1 MTEEI
6 KKLIIYTRK
15 MKKREPLYRD
25 YPEEFREEIRGYLES
40 NHISGL
46 YAHQVEMFE
55 KVRAGKN
62 VVITTSTAS
71 GKTLAFLLPVLQEI
85 LEDPLTRAIFIY
97 PTKALAS
104 DQYRVLAPVLEYF
117 GEGRISAGVYDGDTM
132 PAERSRVRKSA
143 NIILTNPEMLNAAFL
158 PNHSKYGFDFIF
170 ANLKYIVIDELH
182 SYRGAFG
189 GHLANIFRRM
199 KRILSFRST
208 IFMQFSDDCK
218 SGGAGRED
226 LWNNPGADRAR
237 WLTGTG
243 KGIQDPAATGDKRS
257 E

>member
-40 NHISGL
+40 NHISRL

-55 KVRAGKN
+55 KVRAGEN

-104 DQYRVLAPVLEYF
+104 DQYWQIFSGECTGFAGITIRIRIFCAAP
-117 GEGRISAGVYDGDTM
+117 R
-132 PAERSRVRKSA
+132 RSPIR
-143 NIILTNPEMLNAAFL
+143 
-158 PNHSKYGFDFIF
+158 
-170 ANLKYIVIDELH
+170 
-182 SYRGAFG
+182 
-189 GHLANIFRRM
+189 
-199 KRILSFRST
+199 
-208 IFMQFSDDCK
+208 
-218 SGGAGRED
+218 
-226 LWNNPGADRAR
+226 
-237 WLTGTG
+237 
-243 KGIQDPAATGDKRS
+243 
-257 E
+257 

>member
-1 MTEEI
+1 MI
-6 KKLIIYTRK
+6 KKENDSIVYEKVIPAHGAEYVSFPESMRPEIGDYLRSQGISR
-15 MKKREPLYRD
+15 LY
-25 YPEEFREEIRGYLES
+25 S
-40 NHISGL
+40 
-46 YAHQVEMFE
+46 HQAEMF
-55 KVRAGKN
+55 VRAGEGESL
-62 VVITTSTAS
+62 VITTATAS
-71 GKTLAFLLPVLQEI
+71 GKTLSFLLPVLQQI
-85 LEDPLTRAIFIY
+85 LENPLTRAIFIY

-170 ANLKYIVIDELH
+170 ANLNYIVIDECQYFPQNETDL
-182 SYRGAFG
+182 
-189 GHLANIFRRM
+189 
-199 KRILSFRST
+199 RILSFRST

>member
-40 NHISGL
+40 NHISRL

-55 KVRAGKN
+55 KVRAGEN

-104 DQYRVLAPVLEYF
+104 DQYRAMQSRGKSF
-117 GEGRISAGVYDGDTM
+117 SR
-132 PAERSRVRKSA
+132 RVRWRYQTCRADKD
-143 NIILTNPEMLNAAFL
+143 PQEC
-158 PNHSKYGFDFIF
+158 KYYPDQSGD
-170 ANLKYIVIDELH
+170 AELGIP
-182 SYRGAFG
+182 SE
-189 GHLANIFRRM
+189 
-199 KRILSFRST
+199 S
-208 IFMQFSDDCK
+208 QQ
-218 SGGAGRED
+218 
-226 LWNNPGADRAR
+226 LWV
-237 WLTGTG
+237 
-243 KGIQDPAATGDKRS
+243 
-257 E
+257 

>member
-40 NHISGL
+40 NHISRL

-55 KVRAGKN
+55 KVRAGEN

-104 DQYRVLAPVLEYF
+104 DQYRAMQSILKFF
-117 GEGRISAGVYDGDTM
+117 GEGRVSAGVYDGDTK
-132 PAERSRVRKSA
+132 PAERTRIRKSA
-143 NIILTNPEMLNAAFL
+143 NIILTNPEMLNSAFL
-158 PNHSKYGFDFIF
+158 PNHSNYGFDAIF
-170 ANLKYIVIDELH
+170 ANLRYVVIDELH

-189 GHLANIFRRM
+189 AKVRYVRKDQTSLHFQRAEEHAD
-199 KRILSFRST
+199 RS
-208 IFMQFSDDCK
+208 
-218 SGGAGRED
+218 AGRERPD
-226 LWNNPGADRAR
+226 GKLLRR
-237 WLTGTG
+237 TGQHDHRRTRG
-243 KGIQDPAATGDKRS
+243 
-257 E
+257 

>member
-40 NHISGL
+40 NHISRL

-55 KVRAGKN
+55 KVRAGEN

-104 DQYRVLAPVLEYF
+104 FSR
-117 GEGRISAGVYDGDTM
+117 
-132 PAERSRVRKSA
+132 RVRWRYQTCRADKD
-143 NIILTNPEMLNAAFL
+143 PQEC
-158 PNHSKYGFDFIF
+158 KYYPDQSGD
-170 ANLKYIVIDELH
+170 AEL
-182 SYRGAFG
+182 
-189 GHLANIFRRM
+189 
-199 KRILSFRST
+199 
-208 IFMQFSDDCK
+208 
-218 SGGAGRED
+218 
-226 LWNNPGADRAR
+226 
-237 WLTGTG
+237 
-243 KGIQDPAATGDKRS
+243 GIPS
-257 E
+257 ESQQLRV

>member
-40 NHISGL
+40 NHISRL

-55 KVRAGKN
+55 KVRAGEN

-104 DQYRVLAPVLEYF
+104 DQYRA
-117 GEGRISAGVYDGDTM
+117 
-132 PAERSRVRKSA
+132 
-143 NIILTNPEMLNAAFL
+143 
-158 PNHSKYGFDFIF
+158 
-170 ANLKYIVIDELH
+170 
-182 SYRGAFG
+182 
-189 GHLANIFRRM
+189 
-199 KRILSFRST
+199 
-208 IFMQFSDDCK
+208 MQS
-218 SGGAGRED
+218 
-226 LWNNPGADRAR
+226 
-237 WLTGTG
+237 
-243 KGIQDPAATGDKRS
+243 I
-257 E
+257 

>member
-40 NHISGL
+40 NHISRL

-55 KVRAGKN
+55 KVRAGEN

-104 DQYRVLAPVLEYF
+104 DQYRAMQSILKFF
-117 GEGRISAGVYDGDTM
+117 GEGRVSAGVYDGDTK
-132 PAERSRVRKSA
+132 PAERTRIRKSA
-143 NIILTNPEMLNAAFL
+143 NIILTNPEMLNSAFL
-158 PNHSKYGFDFIF
+158 PNHSNYGFDAIF
-170 ANLKYIVIDELH
+170 ANFRYVVLDELH
-182 SYRGAFG
+182 SYRGASE
-189 GHLANIFRRM
+189 HIWQIFSGECTGFAGITIRIRIFCAAPRRSPI
-199 KRILSFRST
+199 R
-208 IFMQFSDDCK
+208 
-218 SGGAGRED
+218 
-226 LWNNPGADRAR
+226 
-237 WLTGTG
+237 
-243 KGIQDPAATGDKRS
+243 
-257 E
+257 

>member
-40 NHISGL
+40 NHISRL

-55 KVRAGKN
+55 KVRAGEN

-104 DQYRVLAPVLEYF
+104 DQYRAMQSILKFF
-117 GEGRISAGVYDGDTM
+117 GEGRVSAGVYDGDTK
-132 PAERSRVRKSA
+132 PAERTRIRKSA
-143 NIILTNPEMLNAAFL
+143 NIILTNPEMLNSAFL
-158 PNHSKYGFDFIF
+158 PNHSNYGFDAIF
-170 ANLKYIVIDELH
+170 V
-182 SYRGAFG
+182 F
-189 GHLANIFRRM
+189 F
-199 KRILSFRST
+199 
-208 IFMQFSDDCK
+208 
-218 SGGAGRED
+218 
-226 LWNNPGADRAR
+226 
-237 WLTGTG
+237 
-243 KGIQDPAATGDKRS
+243 
-257 E
+257 

>member
-40 NHISGL
+40 NHISRL

-55 KVRAGKN
+55 KVRAGEN

-97 PTKALAS
+97 PTKHWQVTS
-104 DQYRVLAPVLEYF
+104 TVRC
-117 GEGRISAGVYDGDTM
+117 
-132 PAERSRVRKSA
+132 SRF
-143 NIILTNPEMLNAAFL
+143 E
-158 PNHSKYGFDFIF
+158 
-170 ANLKYIVIDELH
+170 
-182 SYRGAFG
+182 
-189 GHLANIFRRM
+189 IFRRG
-199 KRILSFRST
+199 KSFSR
-208 IFMQFSDDCK
+208 
-218 SGGAGRED
+218 RV
-226 LWNNPGADRAR
+226 R
-237 WLTGTG
+237 W
-243 KGIQDPAATGDKRS
+243 RY
-257 E
+257 